1 MCSQLCCLLPLPC
14 LSFPALAVLPGSRT
28 SLWGHGDI
36 LGQYQPRWALGEGDV
51 QSRACPGVG
60 THMPRGVCPPARC
73 AGCKET
79 QLCREGRSMVGAAR
93 HVSIPQPTLPR
104 DLPLSLGHRRGG
116 VRGFT
121 PNPMLAPALPCP
133 PLASSQLEVSV
144 LHLYRPRGT
153 QPARAKLGGSNG
165 RTGAHHPPGTRSASP
180 TPGRASGR
188 CRNSYGSAC
197 ATCLVTVT
205 FPGAWRDGERPLGLD
220 LGREPVLGDLEEL
233 GTPPVLPTLR

>member
-165 RTGAHHPPGTRSASP
+165 RTGAHHPPRHPLCVPHAWQ
-180 TPGRASGR
+180 GRWPLSQQLWQCLCHMFGHCDLPWRVAGWR
-188 CRNSYGSAC
+188 AATGAGFGQGAC
-197 ATCLVTVT
+197 A
-205 FPGAWRDGERPLGLD
+205 G
-220 LGREPVLGDLEEL
+220 
-233 GTPPVLPTLR
+233 